1 MDKKQY
7 SAPSV
12 KQVSLEMKNT
22 VLGFCHSSPNM
33 FPNEPTIGLSCNT
46 PVQGNSCPATP

>member
-33 FPNEPTIGLSCNT
+33 FPKDAGFNCNT
-46 PVQGNSCPATP
+46 TPIIDCPNTP